1 MRGPQLAQEYEA
13 YRFSPLAG
21 IKFAERPDNF
31 LVIRS
36 VDFGFSPLAG
46 IKFAESPPPE
56 TLTDRGFYKGF
67 SWDSFSPSFQPHL
80 LKPIL
85 IY

>member
-46 IKFAESPPPE
+46 IKFAESGSDFG
-56 TLTDRGFYKGF
+56 LTRVTVSVSVPLRGL
-67 SWDSFSPSFQPHL
+67 SSPKVRH
-80 LKPIL
+80 LKP
-85 IY
+85 